1 MNYNEAMSS
10 NTAQTLQNNEY
21 SIFNPGPVCRT
32 NEKDSNG
39 ENSRLNSVCSI
50 DSVKQELKKCG
61 YAFERAIKNFS
72 PLFSDSKLS
81 VMVYEDAINHIGKEL
96 RAKTPRRSSSYDK
109 TIRLYCLLRV
119 LNMAGLIYV
128 CQEDLIRATGGGK
141 KKNFN
146 LAIKD
151 LVAVGL
157 VRENVLYNNLSGRT
171 YNAYC
176 AYPFNY
182 EIVTKDSIIE
192 YTYDATSLYKYQQCK
207 CVLLD
212 KSFLPT
218 NQCDDAEVP
227 APSFRAMFTGWYDE
241 LLIMS
246 ESEALPA
253 SRFGHFS
260 PKDGRFYH
268 LFHQLPR
275 AIRESRV
282 WWDGECLIEKW
293 DANASFFLVMCYTLR
308 NRDWKNDWDRRKI
321 FKETQ
326 HMAELCL
333 RGEFYC
339 TIQNYYNRNSKYKK
353 TREEIK
359 VLCHTYKAKYSDYL
373 FKKDGTYKNYPY
385 VQKLIPIDSY
395 FKENFPS
402 IREYILNSEVIIEK
416 NPDYRMLKEKRN
428 GTLYR
433 DKSEYKRISALLR
446 EVMPNEFRL
455 ISEGVCGVL
464 YDQYGIKAI
473 TVHDAIY
480 MKKSDVM
487 HCPDINNILRRL
499 LNLPQPTIFN
509 PAYSDGYVAAEP
521 VMYQFNVNTPAITQ
535 LRV

>member
-1 MNYNEAMSS
+1 
-10 NTAQTLQNNEY
+10 
-21 SIFNPGPVCRT
+21 
-32 NEKDSNG
+32 
-39 ENSRLNSVCSI
+39 
-50 DSVKQELKKCG
+50 
-61 YAFERAIKNFS
+61 
-72 PLFSDSKLS
+72 
-81 VMVYEDAINHIGKEL
+81 
-96 RAKTPRRSSSYDK
+96 
-109 TIRLYCLLRV
+109 
-119 LNMAGLIYV
+119 
-128 CQEDLIRATGGGK
+128 
-141 KKNFN
+141 
-146 LAIKD
+146 
-151 LVAVGL
+151 
-157 VRENVLYNNLSGRT
+157 
-171 YNAYC
+171 
-176 AYPFNY
+176 
-182 EIVTKDSIIE
+182 
-192 YTYDATSLYKYQQCK
+192 
-207 CVLLD
+207 
-212 KSFLPT
+212 
-218 NQCDDAEVP
+218 
-227 APSFRAMFTGWYDE
+227 
-241 LLIMS
+241 
-246 ESEALPA
+246 
-253 SRFGHFS
+253 
-260 PKDGRFYH
+260 
-268 LFHQLPR
+268 
-275 AIRESRV
+275 
-282 WWDGECLIEKW
+282 
-293 DANASFFLVMCYTLR
+293 
-308 NRDWKNDWDRRKI
+308 
-321 FKETQ
+321 
-326 HMAELCL
+326 MAELCL

-499 LNLPQPTIFN
+499 LNLPQSTIFN

-521 VMYQFNVNTPAITQ
+521 VMYQFNLNTPNLTQ
-535 LRV
+535 LRVS